1 MSGAQFG
8 NGRLDSID
16 EARARLAERLR
27 PRRDEIENAIFARVQ
42 EVSDL
47 AAHDD
52 AEYLEG
58 LRATVAA
65 LVDHSLRGIELG
77 EDWSAPTPSIA
88 SMQAQRAA
96 RSGVG
101 LETVLL
107 RYAAGHR
114 LLGDYVMAEADH
126 CPASALRHI
135 LDEQGSL
142 LERLIVAVSTE
153 YKLAQ
158 QHAGLTSDQRH
169 ARCVERL
176 LAGEPVDPS
185 RIDYEFDAWHLGVI
199 ATGAGACDALK
210 ELATRG
216 SRNFIQVAR
225 SEETI
230 WAWLGSSR
238 HTTPPSIEEILP
250 AVDHLDV
257 SFAIGEPGHR
267 IAGWRKTHHQAQ
279 AALRVAVYH
288 PRKLTRYAD
297 AMLLSAALH
306 DETFGRSLHELFL
319 APLASQRDGGATLR
333 HTLRCY
339 LDCDRNVSS
348 TAAALGIA
356 RHTVENHLRA
366 SAQAVGREIHTC
378 LAELDVALK
387 LADAIPPSPDTD
399 RLLSRASPNTA
410 KGRPRP
416 HASSPSHH

>member
-1 MSGAQFG
+1 VTVLG
-8 NGRLDSID
+8 NGRLVSMD
-16 EARARLAERLR
+16 EARAGLAECLR
-27 PRRDEIENAIFARVQ
+27 SRRDEIQRAIFARVR

-47 AAHDD
+47 AAHDDD

-65 LVDHSLRGIELG
+65 VVDYSLRSIELG
-77 EDWSAPTPSIA
+77 EDWLAPAPSIA

-114 LLGDYVMAEADH
+114 LLGDYIMAEAGH
-126 CPASALRHI
+126 LPGPALRHI

-142 LERLIVAVSTE
+142 LERLMVAVSTG

-158 QHAGLTSDQRH
+158 QHAGLTSAQRH

-176 LAGEPVDPS
+176 LTGEPVDTS
-185 RIDYEFDAWHLGVI
+185 RVGYEFDAWHLGVI
-199 ATGAGACDALK
+199 ATGVGAADALK
-210 ELATRG
+210 ELAAG
-216 SRNFIQVAR
+216 GLNLLQVAR
-225 SEETI
+225 SEETV
-230 WAWLGSSR
+230 WAWLGSQR
-238 HTTPPSIEEILP
+238 HATPGNVEEMLP

-257 SFAIGEPGHR
+257 SFAIGEPGYR

-279 AALRVAVYH
+279 AALRVAVYCS
-288 PRKLTRYAD
+288 RKLARYAD
-297 AMLLSAALH
+297 TMLLSAALR
-306 DETFGRSLHELFL
+306 DETLGRSLNEIFL

-339 LDCDRNVSS
+339 LDRGRNVSS

-356 RHTVENHLRA
+356 RHTVENRLRA
-366 SAQAVGREIHTC
+366 SEQVIGREIHTC
-378 LAELDVALK
+378 LAELDVALR
-387 LADAIPPSPDTD
+387 LAESVP
-399 RLLSRASPNTA
+399 
-410 KGRPRP
+410 
-416 HASSPSHH
+416 

>member
-1 MSGAQFG
+1 M
-8 NGRLDSID
+8 D
-16 EARARLAERLR
+16 EARVGLAERLR
-27 PRRDEIENAIFARVQ
+27 LRRDEIEKAIFARVQ

-52 AEYLEG
+52 AVYLEG

-65 LVDHSLRGIELG
+65 VVDYSLRGIELG
-77 EDWSAPTPSIA
+77 EDWLAPTPSIA

-114 LLGDYVMAEADH
+114 LLGDYVMAEAGH
-126 CPASALRHI
+126 FPGPALRQI

-176 LAGEPVDPS
+176 LIGEPVDTS
-185 RIDYEFDAWHLGVI
+185 RVGYEFDAWHLGVI
-199 ATGAGACDALK
+199 ATGVGAGDALK
-210 ELATRG
+210 KLAARG
-216 SRNFIQVAR
+216 NRNLLQVAR
-225 SEETI
+225 SEETV
-230 WAWLGSSR
+230 WAWLGSQR
-238 HTTPPSIEEILP
+238 LTTLPNIEKMLP

-257 SFAIGEPGHR
+257 SFAIGEPGRR
-267 IAGWRKTHHQAQ
+267 IAGWRKTHQQAQ
-279 AALRVAVYH
+279 AALRVAVYR
-288 PRKLTRYAD
+288 PRKVTRYAD
-297 AMLLSAALH
+297 TMLLSAALR
-306 DETFGRSLHELFL
+306 DETLGGTLNEIFL
-319 APLASQRDGGATLR
+319 APLSSHRDGGATFR

-339 LDCDRNVSS
+339 LDCGRNVSS

-356 RHTVENHLRA
+356 RHTVENRLRA
-366 SAQAVGREIHTC
+366 SEQAIGREIHTC
-378 LAELDVALK
+378 LAELDVALR
-387 LADAIPPSPDTD
+387 LGESAPPSPEG
-399 RLLSRASPNTA
+399 LGSRASASAA
-410 KGRPRP
+410 KGRSRTHP
-416 HASSPSHH
+416 SSPAL